1 MANVNGERIKQAR
14 ELKGLTQ
21 AQLARRARIDQSLI
35 AYLEKGRREPS
46 EETLERIAIQT
57 GFPPSFFRQESSE
70 GFPSG
75 SLQFRARTMSAGQ
88 RTQIR
93 QYAKT
98 VWEIA
103 QHMAKQVNEIPLR
116 LPRLSERPGVAA
128 SVTRSELGL
137 SPDSPI
143 PHVTNAIEK
152 AGVLV
157 LNIPLPMDKWDAFC
171 VWVGEEVKKPVIV
184 VADGAPGDRLRYS
197 IAHEVGHLVLHQSL
211 DGRLKTI
218 DNEADH
224 FASEFLM
231 PESAMREELTSPVTL
246 ASLADLKPRWGV
258 SIQALIR
265 RAYGLEIIT
274 ERQYK
279 YLFQQLTK
287 RGWRKQEPS
296 ALAVPVERPRAFR
309 QMAEIL
315 YGNPIRYKQFATEA
329 NLTTQFVG
337 ELIELHA
344 AQKKK
349 PSSRAPRT
357 PDAENVV
364 NFPERRQ
371 A

>member
-14 ELKGLTQ
+14 ELRGLTQ
-21 AQLARRARIDQSLI
+21 AQLADRAHVDQSTI
-35 AYLEKGRREPS
+35 AYLEKGNREPLD
-46 EETLERIAIQT
+46 ETLEAIAIQT
-57 GFPPSFFRQESSE
+57 GFPPSFFRKKSGD

-88 RTQIR
+88 RTQVR

-103 QHMAKQVNEIPLR
+103 QHMAEQVSEIPLR
-116 LPRLSERPGVAA
+116 LPKLSEQPEVAA
-128 SVTRSELGL
+128 AVTRSELGL
-137 SPDSPI
+137 SPDGPI
-143 PHVTNAIEK
+143 SHVTNTLEK

-157 LNIPLPMDKWDAFC
+157 LNIPLPMDRWDAFC
-171 VWVGEEVKKPVIV
+171 AWVGEDTKKPVIV

-197 IAHEVGHLVLHQSL
+197 IAHETGHLVLHQSL
-211 DGRLKTI
+211 DGRLRAI
-218 DNEADH
+218 DSEADR

-265 RAYGLEIIT
+265 RAYSLEVIT

-296 ALAVPVERPRAFR
+296 ALAVPIERPRAFR
-309 QMAEIL
+309 KMAELL
-315 YGNPIRYKQFATEA
+315 YGDPIRYKQFAAEA
-329 NLTTQFVG
+329 SITTQFAN

-344 AQKKK
+344 ARKKR
-349 PSSRAPRT
+349 STERAQQASEA
-357 PDAENVV
+357 DNLLS
-364 NFPERRQ
+364 FPERRQ